1 MTVLRHAR
9 LVLPSGV
16 VEDGW
21 LDVRSGRIAAVGAPG
36 DAPLAE
42 DALDLGGHWVVPGFV
57 DVHVHGGGGASYTT
71 GDPEEARRVVEFH
84 RAHGTTT
91 TVASLVTASV
101 ADLERSVAALA
112 HLVEDGLLAGLHL
125 EGPYISRARCGAHD
139 PNLLRAPDPGEVG
152 RLLDAGRG
160 TIRMVTIA
168 PELPGGLDVIRQLA
182 DAGVLAAIGHT
193 DATYA
198 QTRAAI
204 EAGATVATHLFNG
217 MRGMHH
223 REPGPVTAAMADAGV
238 TVEIINDGVHLHP
251 AVIGIVFDAVGADR
265 IALITDAM
273 SAAGM
278 SDGVYQL
285 GSLAVRV
292 RDGVVRLADG
302 GSLAGSTLTMDG
314 AFRRAVRE
322 IGVPVEQ
329 ASRAASLTPARL
341 LGLDGR
347 IGSLEEG
354 KDADLVVLDDDLEV
368 VAVMQRGAWVAGS
381 VGELTRA

>member
-9 LVLPSGV
+9 LVLPGGV

-21 LDVRSGRIAAVGAPG
+21 LEVRSGRIAAVGAAG
-36 DAPLAE
+36 DAPLPR
-42 DALDLGGHWVVPGFV
+42 DALDLRGHWVVPGFV
-57 DVHVHGGGGASYTT
+57 DIHVHGGGGASYTT
-71 GDPEEARRVVEFH
+71 GDPEEARAAAEFH
-84 RAHGTTT
+84 RGHGTTT
-91 TVASLVTASV
+91 TVASLVTATV
-101 ADLERSVAALA
+101 ADLERSVAALTD
-112 HLVEDGLLAGLHL
+112 LVEDGLLAGLHL
-125 EGPYISRARCGAHD
+125 EGPYLSRARCGAHD
-139 PNLLRAPDPGEVG
+139 PNLLRAPDTGEVA
-152 RLLDAGRG
+152 RLLDAARG

-223 REPGPVTAAMADAGV
+223 REPGPVIAAMADAGV
-238 TVEIINDGVHLHP
+238 TVEVINDGGHLHP
-251 AVIGIVFDAVGADR
+251 AVIGVVFDAVGADR
-265 IALITDAM
+265 VALITDAV

-278 SDGVYQL
+278 PDGVYRL
-285 GSLAVRV
+285 GPVSVRV
-292 RDGVVRLADG
+292 AGGVVRLVDG
-302 GSLAGSTLTMDG
+302 GSLAGSTLTMAG
-314 AFRRAVRE
+314 AFRRTVRE
-322 IGVPVEQ
+322 VGVPIEQ

-347 IGSLEEG
+347 IGSIEEG

-368 VAVMQRGAWVAGS
+368 VAVMRRGEWVREFA
-381 VGELTRA
+381 RA